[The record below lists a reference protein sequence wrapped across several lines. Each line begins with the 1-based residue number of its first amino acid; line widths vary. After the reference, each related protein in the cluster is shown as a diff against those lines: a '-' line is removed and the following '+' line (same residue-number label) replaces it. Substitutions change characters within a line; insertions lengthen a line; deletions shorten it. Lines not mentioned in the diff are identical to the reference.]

1 MTGGVPSIFRGLERD
16 PSRKTFRAEQVV
28 PVLRFCFRRQDEQR
42 VTWIVQAIDEPAGR
56 SPGMRAAANL
66 HEPFFHPDGHPLIE
80 DETLSLPV
88 FVPKLLLIGRDPAVE
103 LEDVLES
110 FAAEKS

>member
-1 MTGGVPSIFRGLERD
+1 MVTILGFR
-16 PSRKTFRAEQVV
+16 
-28 PVLRFCFRRQDEQR
+28 FRRQDEKL
-42 VTWIVQAIDEPAGR
+42 VTRIVQAIDEPAGR
-56 SPGMRAAANL
+56 PPGMRAAANL

-88 FVPKLLLIGRDPAVE
+88 FVPKLLLVGRDPAVE

-110 FAAEKS
+110 FAAEKR